1 MQDPAAAEKP
11 TAELTTRSRSIA
23 LVGWCSFLAA
33 SVATMFCFAFLDPL
47 AVHDCEVP
55 DWWSTRLHV
64 YAVGF
69 FFFWLIAVIA
79 AGLAVYM
86 TRTERLVDRS
96 G

>member
-1 MQDPAAAEKP
+1 MVDPTAAEGSI
-11 TAELTTRSRSIA
+11 AELTARSRSVA

-64 YAVGF
+64 YGVGF
-69 FFFWLIAVIA
+69 FFFWFVAVVA

-86 TRTERLVDRS
+86 SRTERLAERTR
-96 G
+96 